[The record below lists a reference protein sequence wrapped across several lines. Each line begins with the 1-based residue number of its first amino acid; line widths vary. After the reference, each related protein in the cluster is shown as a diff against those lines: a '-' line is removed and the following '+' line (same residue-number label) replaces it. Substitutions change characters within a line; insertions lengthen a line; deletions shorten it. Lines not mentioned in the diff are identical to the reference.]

1 MGEWNVWFKQEPN
14 TLAPSTSTM
23 ATECFDSEVAAQTFS
38 QSHIRNGT
46 FIKAECPTE
55 KFEILPETAKD
66 WVSDLSPLKD

>member
-14 TLAPSTSTM
+14 TMAPSTSTM

-46 FIKAECPTE
+46 VYQGGMPNR
-55 KFEILPETAKD
+55 EIRDTA
-66 WVSDLSPLKD
+66 